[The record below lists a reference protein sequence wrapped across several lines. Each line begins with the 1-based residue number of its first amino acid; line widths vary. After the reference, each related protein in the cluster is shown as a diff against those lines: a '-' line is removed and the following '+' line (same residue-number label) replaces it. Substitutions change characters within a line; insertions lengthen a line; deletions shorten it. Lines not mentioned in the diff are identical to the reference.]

1 MDWNPTTTPPQKSP
15 GAAPATS
22 LGVVLEVRGRIVED
36 FGGNQEHEV
45 GGSVARTLDREIVA
59 VLTTW
64 RSTPSPPSTGHRTP
78 GPEPRALNAGL
89 WYRTPL
95 SAGASLP
102 DEGVVTSLM
111 RVHQRETGP
120 LLTEP

>member
-22 LGVVLEVRGRIVED
+22 PGVVLEVRGRIVED

-64 RSTPSPPSTGHRTP
+64 RSTPSPPSTGH
-78 GPEPRALNAGL
+78 
-89 WYRTPL
+89 
-95 SAGASLP
+95 
-102 DEGVVTSLM
+102 
-111 RVHQRETGP
+111 
-120 LLTEP
+120 